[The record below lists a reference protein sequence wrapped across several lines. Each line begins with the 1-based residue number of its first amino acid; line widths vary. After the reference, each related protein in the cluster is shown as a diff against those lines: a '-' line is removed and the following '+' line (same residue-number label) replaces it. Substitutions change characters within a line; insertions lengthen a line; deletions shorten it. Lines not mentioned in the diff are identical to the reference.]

1 MAVNIQLKYSSTEN
15 SAPSASDFSDVGIL
29 AVNAHTNSPAIY
41 MKDSGGSVV
50 KMAGVGS
57 ITTPAASDSVAG
69 ISEYATNAETTTGTA
84 TDRSVTPAGLAA
96 VTSAERTTSDTNYLA
111 KSGGT
116 LTGVLA
122 ATAGTAAAPSIHFS
136 DTDSGIYGGTNTV
149 ALTSAGAATLTSLS
163 TGYIQVANRL
173 GIGIAPDTALQIKG
187 AGELVRFSD
196 ANDAGYFSAL
206 THNDG
211 QFVISAD
218 LTNTASNSEIRFQV
232 DGSDAAR
239 FDAGQRLLLGPTTA
253 RTLYQSQN
261 SKLQIEGTDI
271 STSSLSILTNQN
283 NTNPAILSLGKTRG
297 TAVGATTTVQQN
309 DELGQLLFQGSDG
322 TNLLIGAKIA
332 ALVDGEPGTG
342 ADTSDMP
349 GRLAFYT
356 TPDGSDTPAERI
368 TIKNSGVVG
377 INNTNPIYTLDI
389 GGHTKAW
396 TYEATTSIQAPMIEI
411 DASTYGYIDFKDN
424 STGSE
429 NYDVR
434 IKQGTTNGLDI
445 DVGGSGNTILR
456 GLTIDGDGSVNAGGA
471 VAESN
476 RSSLHGAVNA
486 TGYSSRTGS
495 TGGSFTGNLFNIAWV
510 NGNTPK
516 LYIDTTDLGTISL
529 TSDYRVKQNVETQTA
544 SGIDRVKQLRPVTY
558 DFADYGTLFKADGVT
573 REGFI
578 AHELAEVIPSGCE
591 GEKDKEDSL
600 QSLRIDAIVSVL
612 TKAVQELAVKVEALE
627 AK

>member
-57 ITTPAASDSVAG
+57 ISTPAASDSVAG
-69 ISEYATNAETTTGTA
+69 ISEYATSAETTTGTA

-96 VTSAERTTSDTNYLA
+96 VTSAERTTSNTNYLA

-136 DTDSGIYGGTNTV
+136 DSDSGIYGGTNTV

-173 GIGIAPDTALQIKG
+173 GIGIDPATALQIKG

-196 ANDAGYFSAL
+196 ANDAGYLSAISH
-206 THNDG
+206 TDG
-211 QFVISAD
+211 QLHIQAD
-218 LTNTASNSEIRFQV
+218 TTNTAGASIINFQV

-239 FDAGQRLLLGPTTA
+239 FDSGQRLLLGPTAA

-322 TNLLIGAKIA
+322 SNLLIGAKIA

-396 TYEATTSIQAPMIEI
+396 TYEATTSIQTPMIEI
-411 DASTYGYIDFKDN
+411 DASSYGHIDFKDG

-429 NYDVR
+429 DYDVR
-434 IKQGTTNGLDI
+434 IKQGTSNGLDI
-445 DVGGSGNTILR
+445 DVGGHGNTIIR
-456 GLTIDGDGSVNAGGA
+456 GLTVQGDGSVSAGA
-471 VAESN
+471 TIAESN
-476 RSSLHGAVNA
+476 RSATHGAVNA
-486 TGYSSRTGS
+486 VGYSSRTGA
-495 TGGSFTGNLFNIAWV
+495 GGGFTGNLFNIAWV
-510 NGNTPK
+510 STNTPK

-558 DFADYGTLFKADGVT
+558 DFTDYGTLFKADGVT

-578 AHELAEVIPSGCE
+578 AHEVADVIPSGCE

>member
-29 AVNAHTNSPAIY
+29 AINAHANSPAIY

-96 VTSAERTTSDTNYLA
+96 VTSAERTTSNTNYLA

-136 DTDSGIYGGTNTV
+136 DSDSGIYGGTNTV

-196 ANDAGYFSAL
+196 ANDAGYLSAISH
-206 THNDG
+206 TDG
-211 QFVISAD
+211 QLHIQADTANSAG
-218 LTNTASNSEIRFQV
+218 ASIINFQV
-232 DGSDAAR
+232 DGSDAGR
-239 FDAGQRLLLGPTTA
+239 FDAGQRLLLGPTAA
-253 RTLYQSQN
+253 RTFSHNQN
-261 SKLQIEGTDI
+261 SKLQIEGTDN
-271 STSSLSILTNQN
+271 STSSMSLLTNQN
-283 NTNPAILSLGKTRG
+283 NTNPALLTLGKTRG
-297 TAVGATTTVQQN
+297 TAVGATTVVQQN
-309 DELGQLLFQGSDG
+309 DELGQILFQGSDG
-322 TNLLIGAKIA
+322 TNQLLAAKIC

-356 TPDGSDTPAERI
+356 TPNGEAIPAERI
-368 TIKNSGVVG
+368 TIKQDGKIG
-377 INNTNPIYTLDI
+377 INKIDPLYGLDI
-389 GGHTKAW
+389 AGATRAW
-396 TYEATTSIQAPMIEI
+396 SYVATTSIQTPMLEM
-411 DASTYGYIDFKDN
+411 DASSDGYIDFKDG

-429 NYDVR
+429 DYDVR

-456 GLTIDGDGSVNAGGA
+456 GLTIDGDGSVSAGGT

-476 RSSLHGAVNA
+476 RSATQGAVNA
-486 TGYSSRTGS
+486 VGYSSRQGAS
-495 TGGSFTGNLFNIAWV
+495 GGFTGNLFNIAWV
-510 NGNTPK
+510 SNTTPK
-516 LYIDTTDLGTISL
+516 LYIDNTDLGTISV

-578 AHELAEVIPSGCE
+578 AHEVAEVIPSGCE
-591 GEKDKEDSL
+591 GEKDKEDAL

-627 AK
+627 AR